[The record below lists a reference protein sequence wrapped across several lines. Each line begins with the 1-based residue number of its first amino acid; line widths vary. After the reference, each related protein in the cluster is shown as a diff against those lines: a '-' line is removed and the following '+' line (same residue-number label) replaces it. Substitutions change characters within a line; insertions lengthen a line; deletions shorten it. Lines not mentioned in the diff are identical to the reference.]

1 MVTASE
7 KETALPLFPARE
19 NRGQIPG
26 GQPAATGLTEK
37 PAPYDGNTPR
47 GRVAGPRFTIA
58 AHKIME
64 ATADLPDRERN
75 ALRWAHSYCVAKNI
89 SHAELG
95 AKLKQPNGDA
105 YSKDSLYHAFTGGRE
120 ADQLKNMVAAIESL
134 RRIEEERADLVDSG
148 YLHTS
153 ISKRVWRVCRRALLR
168 KRIGFIFGDT
178 QIGKTEA
185 VEAYRK
191 VPEHN
196 HGQTKYFRF
205 PSGGAY
211 GDVLREMAL
220 MLGLPTG
227 NNGTDMR
234 REIIDS
240 FDEHMLLIADEIMES
255 QSMTTG
261 SVKRYLRTINFLRE
275 IHDRKKCGVVLIG
288 TNVFRDAMLH
298 SKEARNLR
306 QTIGRG
312 LPFEQLPRSLGR
324 ADLNMFS
331 KAFGLGP
338 APDEEISV
346 RITVVDDA
354 DGTERQ
360 ETIKKNPLTLQTEV
374 NADVGVGRW
383 KLILQEAS
391 DLAREARRPITWGAV
406 IKAWHSFEPTTTESA
421 K

>member
-1 MVTASE
+1 MVTASD
-7 KETALPLFPARE
+7 TP
-19 NRGQIPG
+19 
-26 GQPAATGLTEK
+26 TVSVDTEK
-37 PAPYDGNTPR
+37 SAPHGGATPQGR
-47 GRVAGPRFTIA
+47 GAGPRFTIA

-75 ALRWAHSYCVAKNI
+75 ALRWAHSYCVAKNL
-89 SHAELG
+89 SHADLA
-95 AKLKQPNGDA
+95 AKLKQPNGDT

-120 ADQLKNMVAAIESL
+120 PEQLKNMVAAIESL

-148 YLHTS
+148 YIHNS
-153 ISKRVWRVCRRALLR
+153 IGKRIWRVCRRARLR
-168 KRIGFIFGDT
+168 QRIGFIVGDT
-178 QIGKTEA
+178 QIGKTFTILEG
-185 VEAYRK
+185 YMK

-205 PSGGAY
+205 PAGGAY
-211 GDVLREMAL
+211 CDVLREMAI
-220 MLGLPTG
+220 MLGLATG
-227 NNGTDMR
+227 NNGIDLR
-234 REIIDS
+234 RMIIDS

-255 QSMTTG
+255 QSMTSG

-275 IHDRKKCGVVLIG
+275 IHDRKKCGLVLIG
-288 TNVFRDAMLH
+288 TNVFRDALLY

-324 ADLNMFS
+324 ADLNMFA

-346 RITVVDDA
+346 RITVVDD
-354 DGTERQ
+354 DGEERQ
-360 ETIKKNPLTLQTEV
+360 ETVRKNPLALQTDV
-374 NADVGVGRW
+374 NRDFGLGRW
-383 KLILQEAS
+383 KLMLQEAS

-406 IKAWHSFEPTTTESA
+406 LKAWHSFEPVPAQGGAS
-421 K
+421 